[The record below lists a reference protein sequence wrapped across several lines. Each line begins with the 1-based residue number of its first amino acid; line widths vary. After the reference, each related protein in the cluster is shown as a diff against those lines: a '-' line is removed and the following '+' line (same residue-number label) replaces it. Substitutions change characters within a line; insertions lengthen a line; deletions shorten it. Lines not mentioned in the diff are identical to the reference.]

1 MDEMPRSDALCDSSD
16 DDNAHPS
23 TSKSEIASRRPKRS
37 CRRPK
42 SLVEKDNTSEG
53 SEEEYVPHFREE
65 STDSD
70 SSMESKKG
78 QKDKVDSTSRRR
90 TKSSSRPQCESR
102 QYGRFETE
110 PDSTQRFPI
119 VTADADEDEMVEEP
133 SVYVNPALKKE
144 DGSRSYDKK
153 HYCFYCGRQVQK
165 MSRHLIR
172 KHCDKAEV
180 AKALSLPKNSKERRL
195 QLDYIRNKGN
205 FEHNIEVLES
215 HRGKMIPWKQPKE
228 KMKGQEFTHCVYCY
242 GLFTRKVMWRH
253 FQVCKFK
260 PQGESSQGKTRVQA
274 LCAFAERAPLGLGEA
289 YWKFVSDMNQDD
301 IAVAIKEDPCI
312 LKYGYRLFNRNE
324 RVTGQHQR
332 VRQKLRE
339 LGRLLLHAKKVAP
352 VKTVR
357 DLIKP
362 ENYSHVVSAAR
373 SLAGFNDKTGKF
385 HRPSLARTVGH
396 SLRSLAIF
404 IKSEGLKTKD
414 KQAVQHADEFAQLYQ
429 ESWKF
434 DIASQA
440 LTQLDQPNWNSPQLL
455 PFTQDV
461 QNLHCFLSE
470 KQQQRLNT
478 LTEEPSPSNWKDLA
492 KVTLAQVILF
502 NRRGAAEVS
511 RTPLS
516 VYLSKDTSE
525 THDDVNLA
533 LTALEQKLCK
543 HFVRI
548 TIVEKRGRKV
558 PVLLTPLMRESL
570 DALTE
575 KREECGVLDE
585 NRYLFALPQSVHYL
599 RGSDCMR
606 QLVNECNGIKNP
618 KELTST
624 KLRKHVAALST
635 VLNLK
640 TTDLDQLADFLGHN
654 IEVHRTHYR
663 LPEGTLQL
671 AKISKVLL
679 AMEQGRLG
687 EYKGKSLDEIHLD
700 VNETAYMER
709 CSQEDAEDMDASED
723 HELEAEDNMTSLQE
737 GASVPHAQGSE
748 DESTAPSLLECAS
761 APKSRSRRKG
771 GTKRERNGHA
781 SAETSNHRAPSK
793 ERCSTCERTEGNTVT
808 VYCDKHAASSS
819 HRKATDGGGPP
830 PGRGS
835 ACSGGSSS
843 RTSTRRS
850 SSKRRLRVC
859 DTQAENPSKRRP
871 DGTRWNRIESDGS
884 STDLDDPNPDM
895 ALFAPL
901 ESDLEESASEQDAES
916 DSLLPVVTCVISQ
929 APQTVPQEQV
939 VQQKTETTSSPPY
952 SHVSE
957 TESLMLPVEICIDSE
972 ILLESNTQ
980 VEPDGDVSE
989 SERPLPPV
997 ETCMDAQSLTSPQ
1010 PFTQIVSP
1018 AAEAA
1023 EGEHGGSSLFV
1034 PPASPRSRP
1043 GSPPC
1048 TSSNMSSGAPETS
1061 HVTPPS
1067 AGPPAGLTS
1076 DPQPSTDSVSFWK
1089 SCNAAGCTEAMFSD
1103 FISEMKSIYSR
1114 ILSDEASQQDCDVAL
1129 AVMEASGNLAALVAK
1144 QQKELQKKQLELQ
1157 KAAAAMRNI
1166 VSALKR

>member
-1 MDEMPRSDALCDSSD
+1 MGPEQQVCCLLCQRSEETKTTGALSTKGRVTAHQYCLLFSSNIFCRDSPTFD
-16 DDNAHPS
+16 DLFGFSVED
-23 TSKSEIASRRPKRS
+23 
-37 CRRPK
+37 
-42 SLVEKDNTSEG
+42 VEKE
-53 SEEEYVPHFREE
+53 
-65 STDSD
+65 
-70 SSMESKKG
+70 
-78 QKDKVDSTSRRR
+78 
-90 TKSSSRPQCESR
+90 
-102 QYGRFETE
+102 
-110 PDSTQRFPI
+110 
-119 VTADADEDEMVEEP
+119 
-133 SVYVNPALKKE
+133 
-144 DGSRSYDKK
+144 
-153 HYCFYCGRQVQK
+153 
-165 MSRHLIR
+165 
-172 KHCDKAEV
+172 
-180 AKALSLPKNSKERRL
+180 
-195 QLDYIRNKGN
+195 
-205 FEHNIEVLES
+205 
-215 HRGKMIPWKQPKE
+215 
-228 KMKGQEFTHCVYCY
+228 
-242 GLFTRKVMWRH
+242 
-253 FQVCKFK
+253 
-260 PQGESSQGKTRVQA
+260 
-274 LCAFAERAPLGLGEA
+274 
-289 YWKFVSDMNQDD
+289 
-301 IAVAIKEDPCI
+301 
-312 LKYGYRLFNRNE
+312 
-324 RVTGQHQR
+324 
-332 VRQKLRE
+332 
-339 LGRLLLHAKKVAP
+339 
-352 VKTVR
+352 
-357 DLIKP
+357 
-362 ENYSHVVSAAR
+362 
-373 SLAGFNDKTGKF
+373 
-385 HRPSLARTVGH
+385 
-396 SLRSLAIF
+396 
-404 IKSEGLKTKD
+404 
-414 KQAVQHADEFAQLYQ
+414 
-429 ESWKF
+429 
-434 DIASQA
+434 
-440 LTQLDQPNWNSPQLL
+440 
-455 PFTQDV
+455 
-461 QNLHCFLSE
+461 
-470 KQQQRLNT
+470 
-478 LTEEPSPSNWKDLA
+478 
-492 KVTLAQVILF
+492 
-502 NRRGAAEVS
+502 
-511 RTPLS
+511 
-516 VYLSKDTSE
+516 
-525 THDDVNLA
+525 
-533 LTALEQKLCK
+533 
-543 HFVRI
+543 
-548 TIVEKRGRKV
+548 EKRGRRLKCSYCDNKGATAGCEV
-558 PVLLTPLMRESL
+558 RRCKKSYHYPCAVRAGAQIKEN
-570 DALTE
+570 TE
-575 KREECGVLDE
+575 
-585 NRYLFALPQSVHYL
+585 
-599 RGSDCMR
+599 
-606 QLVNECNGIKNP
+606 
-618 KELTST
+618 T
-624 KLRKHVAALST
+624 
-635 VLNLK
+635 
-640 TTDLDQLADFLGHN
+640 
-654 IEVHRTHYR
+654 
-663 LPEGTLQL
+663 
-671 AKISKVLL
+671 
-679 AMEQGRLG
+679 G
-687 EYKGKSLDEIHLD
+687 EYGIYCPYHRQK
-700 VNETAYMER
+700 N
-709 CSQEDAEDMDASED
+709 
-723 HELEAEDNMTSLQE
+723 
-737 GASVPHAQGSE
+737 
-748 DESTAPSLLECAS
+748 
-761 APKSRSRRKG
+761 
-771 GTKRERNGHA
+771 ERNGHA